1 MKTNIANLKNYIK
14 ELNVEQKAD
23 KLQRK
28 TVHLPEGFKR
38 TKEPWDAAQDV
49 LNRREELR
57 VLYHIYNKLRNRPEV
72 HPEVESYWN
81 YRRTEEK
88 WMQNDSTSSAAAN

>member
-28 TVHLPEGFKR
+28 TVHLPEGFQR
-38 TKEPWDAAQDV
+38 TKEPWDAEEEV
-49 LNRREELR
+49 RSRRLKLR
-57 VLYHIYNKLRNRPEV
+57 MLYHIYNKLRNRPVV
-72 HPEVESYWN
+72 HPEVESWWGYSK
-81 YRRTEEK
+81 EEQK
-88 WMQNDSTSSAAAN
+88 WMLSDSTSSAATN